1 MKETLKGW
9 AYAHK
14 IGAIHVESWGNP
26 FLVVTEDRYLDGEKH
41 GYTYYKLGV
50 EYKDLKEAQK
60 DSKTLTAL
68 YGMKDKIF
76 TPKESQEILLKVQA
90 EFKNAE
96 ISKLS

>member
-26 FLVVTEDRYLDGEKH
+26 FLVVTEDQYLDGEKH

-50 EYKDLKEAQK
+50 EYKDVNEAK
-60 DSKTLTAL
+60 NDSKVLTAL

-76 TPKESQEILLKVQA
+76 APKESQEILLRVQA
-90 EFKNAE
+90 DFKNAL
-96 ISKLS
+96 ISK

>member
-9 AYAHK
+9 AYTHR
-14 IGAIHVESWGNP
+14 IGVIHVESWGNP
-26 FLVVTEDRYLDGEKH
+26 FLVVTEDQYLDGEKY

-50 EYKDLKEAQK
+50 EYKDVNEAK
-60 DSKTLTAL
+60 NDSKVLTAL

-76 TPKESQEILLKVQA
+76 APKESQEILLKVQA